1 MTRILKDKLAKIE
14 SEFKNLQVSYN
25 VKKIGFFGSIVRND
39 FTKGSDIDVIVE
51 FSKPIG
57 LFKFF
62 ELERLLSGLL
72 GFEVDLVTKNAIKP
86 AIKKSVIKET
96 VYV

>member
-1 MTRILKDKLAKIE
+1 MTQILKEKLSKIE
-14 SEFKNLQVSYN
+14 SEFKNLQASYN
-25 VKKIGFFGSIVRND
+25 VQKIGFFGSIVRDD
-39 FTKGSDIDVIVE
+39 FTNDSDIDVIVE

-62 ELERLLSGLL
+62 ELQRLLSELL

-86 AIKKSVIKET
+86 AIKKSVINEAI
-96 VYV
+96 YV